1 MKIIIA
7 GDGKVG
13 STLTRQLVA
22 EGHDITLID
31 AKAEVLELSEE
42 RYDIMAVQGNCASM
56 ATLSRAGVE
65 DAELLIVMT
74 GADEVNLLCCTIAH
88 GMNPNLHTIARIRN
102 PEYKD
107 QIYQMRHLFG
117 LSMVVNPERQAAIE
131 MERLIKYPGFLKRD
145 TFAKGR
151 VEIVE
156 LKIGEDSKLCN
167 VGLFDLANV
176 VKCKI
181 LVCAV
186 LRDSKAVIPDGN
198 FVLKAGD
205 RIVWFGVV
213 LPYSFHKR
221 IDCIPQKYRNHHTPG
236 EASAFVRRRAA
247 QLLSCAASAPGRH
260 YGGDHRAEL

>member
-1 MKIIIA
+1 MSEMKRSGIEQALRIQVQRRELSVNIIIA

-31 AKAEVLELSEE
+31 AKAEVLEVSEE

-56 ATLSRAGVE
+56 ATLRKAGVE
-65 DAELLIVMT
+65 EAELLIVMT

-117 LSMVVNPERQAAIE
+117 LSMVVNPESQAAIE

-167 VGLFDLANV
+167 VGLFDLPNV

-186 LRDSKAVIPDGN
+186 
-198 FVLKAGD
+198 
-205 RIVWFGVV
+205 
-213 LPYSFHKR
+213 
-221 IDCIPQKYRNHHTPG
+221 
-236 EASAFVRRRAA
+236 
-247 QLLSCAASAPGRH
+247 
-260 YGGDHRAEL
+260 